1 MEEEDQ
7 GLSLVFNYE
16 IEQAVSFTV
25 YTEDLRVDG
34 RGCEDY
40 RCVEVETDVVS
51 NTSGSARVK
60 LGHTDILVGVKAEM
74 GMPKL
79 EKPNEGYLEFFV
91 DWQTK
96 DVQFNHTKER
106 VLPSDTCSANATPEF
121 EGRGGDDL
129 GTEIAN
135 TLYRIFNN
143 KSSVDLKTLCI
154 SPREHCWVL
163 YVDVLMKAIRELTV
177 NFIERNSLALH
188 VGSTKTGGAHHKPR
202 PLTVDTTAAAN
213 CDLVCMDHLLE
224 CDGNLFDAISI
235 AVKASLFNTRP
246 RTALQAARNGDS
258 ESSWYVERLLAY
270 SRIPRVRVL
279 EDEEGSKDIE
289 LSDDPYDCIR
299 LSVENVPCIVTLCKI
314 GYRHVVDATLQEEA
328 CSLASL
334 LVSVTS
340 KGVVTCL
347 RKVGKGSL
355 DPESIFEMMEVRPWF
370 RGWCG
375 DLARTP
381 AASCPLGYTMGI
393 LPIHILDFKPGAWR
407 TVGVQQSG
415 NDSVVELRALGTSKR
430 VGKVLHAS
438 LQSILHKEESL
449 GPKRQKVGFLG

>member
-1 MEEEDQ
+1 MAPRHEAPRLP
-7 GLSLVFNYE
+7 GLVQTRGGAQE
-16 IEQAVSFTV
+16 KPIELQAVAAAAVAAGAAAAQVDDAGRVVGGGAVRAGATRADDVRRAERLGSMASVVLSEAEKV
-25 YTEDLRVDG
+25 YIVHGVQEDLRVDG

-74 GMPKL
+74 GTPKL

-91 DWQTK
+91 D
-96 DVQFNHTKER
+96 
-106 VLPSDTCSANATPEF
+106 CSANATPEF

-143 KSSVDLKTLCI
+143 KSSVDLKSLCI
-154 SPREHCWVL
+154 SPREHCWIL
-163 YVDVLMKAIRELTV
+163 YVDVL
-177 NFIERNSLALH
+177 
-188 VGSTKTGGAHHKPR
+188 
-202 PLTVDTTAAAN
+202 
-213 CDLVCMDHLLE
+213 LLE
-224 CDGNLFDAISI
+224 CDGNLFDTICI
-235 AVKASLFNTRP
+235 AVKAALFNT
-246 RTALQAARNGDS
+246 
-258 ESSWYVERLLAY
+258 
-270 SRIPRVRVL
+270 RIPRVRVL

-340 KGVVTCL
+340 TGVVTCM

-355 DPESIFEMMEVRPWF
+355 DPESIFEMMET
-370 RGWCG
+370 G
-375 DLARTP
+375 
-381 AASCPLGYTMGI
+381 
-393 LPIHILDFKPGAWR
+393 
-407 TVGVQQSG
+407 
-415 NDSVVELRALGTSKR
+415 KR

-438 LQSILHKEESL
+438 LQSVLHKEESL

>member
-1 MEEEDQ
+1 Q
-7 GLSLVFNYE
+7 
-16 IEQAVSFTV
+16 
-25 YTEDLRVDG
+25 EDLRVDG

-74 GMPKL
+74 GTPKL

-91 DWQTK
+91 D
-96 DVQFNHTKER
+96 
-106 VLPSDTCSANATPEF
+106 CSASATPEF

-143 KSSVDLKTLCI
+143 KSSIDLKSLCI

-163 YVDVLMKAIRELTV
+163 YVDVL
-177 NFIERNSLALH
+177 
-188 VGSTKTGGAHHKPR
+188 
-202 PLTVDTTAAAN
+202 
-213 CDLVCMDHLLE
+213 LLE
-224 CDGNLFDAISI
+224 CGGNLFDAISV
-235 AVKASLFNTRP
+235 AVKAALFNT
-246 RTALQAARNGDS
+246 
-258 ESSWYVERLLAY
+258 
-270 SRIPRVRVL
+270 RIPRVRVL

-289 LSDDPYDCIR
+289 LSDDPYDCIQ

-340 KGVVTCL
+340 KGVVTCI

-355 DPESIFEMMEVRPWF
+355 DPESIFEMLET
-370 RGWCG
+370 G
-375 DLARTP
+375 
-381 AASCPLGYTMGI
+381 
-393 LPIHILDFKPGAWR
+393 
-407 TVGVQQSG
+407 
-415 NDSVVELRALGTSKR
+415 KR

>member
-1 MEEEDQ
+1 MMFVK
-7 GLSLVFNYE
+7 LVVNVRRCSCYPE
-16 IEQAVSFTV
+16 SFRQQRIGTQ
-25 YTEDLRVDG
+25 EDLRVDG

-40 RCVEVETDVVS
+40 RCAEVETDVVS

-74 GMPKL
+74 GTPKW
-79 EKPNEGYLEFFV
+79 ERPDEGYLEFFV
-91 DWQTK
+91 D
-96 DVQFNHTKER
+96 
-106 VLPSDTCSANATPEF
+106 CSANATPEF

-143 KSSVDLKTLCI
+143 KGSIDLTSLCI
-154 SPREHCWVL
+154 SPREHCWIL
-163 YVDVLMKAIRELTV
+163 YVDVL
-177 NFIERNSLALH
+177 
-188 VGSTKTGGAHHKPR
+188 
-202 PLTVDTTAAAN
+202 
-213 CDLVCMDHLLE
+213 LLE
-224 CDGNLFDAISI
+224 CGGNLFDAISI
-235 AVKASLFNTRP
+235 AVKAALFNT
-246 RTALQAARNGDS
+246 S
-258 ESSWYVERLLAY
+258 
-270 SRIPRVRVL
+270 IPKVRVL

-299 LSVENVPCIVTLCKI
+299 LNVENVPCIITLSKI

-340 KGVVTCL
+340 KGVLTCL

-355 DPESIFEMMEVRPWF
+355 DPESIFEMMET
-370 RGWCG
+370 G
-375 DLARTP
+375 
-381 AASCPLGYTMGI
+381 
-393 LPIHILDFKPGAWR
+393 
-407 TVGVQQSG
+407 
-415 NDSVVELRALGTSKR
+415 KR

-438 LQSILHKEESL
+438 LQTILQKEENL

>member
-1 MEEEDQ
+1 MASVA
-7 GLSLVFNYE
+7 LSE
-16 IEQAVSFTV
+16 AEKV
-25 YTEDLRVDG
+25 YIVHGVQEDLRVDG

-40 RCVEVETDVVS
+40 RYVEVETDVVS

-74 GMPKL
+74 GTPKL

-91 DWQTK
+91 D
-96 DVQFNHTKER
+96 
-106 VLPSDTCSANATPEF
+106 CSANATPEF

-143 KSSVDLKTLCI
+143 KSSIDLKSLCI
-154 SPREHCWVL
+154 SPREHCWIL
-163 YVDVLMKAIRELTV
+163 YVDVL
-177 NFIERNSLALH
+177 
-188 VGSTKTGGAHHKPR
+188 
-202 PLTVDTTAAAN
+202 
-213 CDLVCMDHLLE
+213 LLE
-224 CDGNLFDAISI
+224 CGGNLFDTICI
-235 AVKASLFNTRP
+235 AVKAALFNT
-246 RTALQAARNGDS
+246 
-258 ESSWYVERLLAY
+258 
-270 SRIPRVRVL
+270 RIPRVRVL

-340 KGVVTCL
+340 TGVMTCM

-355 DPESIFEMMEVRPWF
+355 DPESIFEMMERS
-370 RGWCG
+370 
-375 DLARTP
+375 L
-381 AASCPLGYTMGI
+381 PL
-393 LPIHILDFKPGAWR
+393 
-407 TVGVQQSG
+407 
-415 NDSVVELRALGTSKR
+415 
-430 VGKVLHAS
+430 AS
-438 LQSILHKEESL
+438 LLCVAATAKTPCRAQL
-449 GPKRQKVGFLG
+449 GPI